1 MASKI
6 KDIEKK
12 FKKWRNEEPK
22 TEIFEL
28 LKFYTIELNIDK
40 KTFIIKDKAKTALS
54 KDKEFSLPI
63 EVAPKLYEYL
73 KDLLEEK

>member
-1 MASKI
+1 MASKL

-28 LKFYTIELNIDK
+28 LKYYTIELDIEK
-40 KTFIIKDKAKTALS
+40 KSFIIKDKARTAL
-54 KDKEFSLPI
+54 KQDKEFSLPI